1 MKRILVVYYSRSG
14 HTAFVAEQIARRCR
28 ADLVCIHDP
37 TDRRGAVGYL
47 RSAWE
52 ALLDTR
58 PLIELDLCRPQDYDL
73 VMVGTPVWFWNM
85 SSPVRS
91 FLHRYGRR
99 CAQIALFCTYGGS
112 GQERVMDSME
122 RLCKQPAV
130 ARLALT
136 ERQVVQR
143 QHALALTRFL
153 GEVKRWHRLSD
164 SGQTAQNAGRP
175 PG

>member
-47 RSAWE
+47 RSALE

-136 ERQVVQR
+136 ERQVV
-143 QHALALTRFL
+143 
-153 GEVKRWHRLSD
+153 
-164 SGQTAQNAGRP
+164 
-175 PG
+175 

>member
-136 ERQVVQR
+136 ERQLVQR

-164 SGQTAQNAGRP
+164 SSQTAQNAGRP

>member
-47 RSAWE
+47 RSALE

-153 GEVKRWHRLSD
+153 GEIKRWHRLSD
-164 SGQTAQNAGRP
+164 SGQTSQNAGRP
-175 PG
+175 HG

>member
-164 SGQTAQNAGRP
+164 SSQTAQNAGRP
-175 PG
+175 HG

>member
-112 GQERVMDSME
+112 GQAKVLQDMQA
-122 RLCKQPAV
+122 LCGKPPV
-130 ARLALT
+130 AQLAL
-136 ERQVVQR
+136 
-143 QHALALTRFL
+143 
-153 GEVKRWHRLSD
+153 S
-164 SGQTAQNAGRP
+164 AGRVDQKTYLRRLQIFADRLLEAMP
-175 PG
+175 LPTDAAEARAA

>member
-47 RSAWE
+47 RSALE

-136 ERQVVQR
+136 ERQLVQR

-164 SGQTAQNAGRP
+164 SGQTAQNTGRP

>member
-14 HTAFVAEQIARRCR
+14 HTAWVAEQIARRCR

-58 PLIELDLCRPQDYDL
+58 PLIELDLCRPQVYDL

-153 GEVKRWHRLSD
+153 GEIKRWHRLSD
-164 SGQTAQNAGRP
+164 SGQKAQNAGRP
-175 PG
+175 HG